1 MISAAAT
8 VPIYDLAR
16 QREVTPKA
24 LRERLLQTTALRWN
38 KSGDIR

>member
-8 VPIYDLAR
+8 VPIYDR
-16 QREVTPKA
+16 TRERRVTRKA
-24 LRERLLQTTALRWN
+24 LRERLLQTTALRGD